1 MTNKRAIGFIVEDDM
16 SFLESVRKYLC
27 DDYEEVYGTGT
38 TSTSNRR
45 RRKRGSDGYGFTSC
59 TVK

>member
-1 MTNKRAIGFIVEDDM
+1 MTNKRAIGFIMEDDM
-16 SFLESVRKYLC
+16 AFLESVRKYLC
-27 DDYEEVYGTGT
+27 NDFEDVYVANAN
-38 TSTSNRR
+38 STSSQR